1 MSNKRAA
8 QVTWS
13 TDKDTQGIKP
23 VYRRTG
29 NDMIL
34 KSRGCPYVRLGDH
47 SEVRPCPYHKW
58 NEPVRCKSQRRHP
71 YRWAGYGIHLA
82 KEMRSWLGGLDITK
96 HRSRH
101 RKSARCKITNMKQYG
116 YQNIHFFIH
125 IESNRV
131 RLYRSPV

>member
-34 KSRGCPYVRLGDH
+34 KSRGALMSDWGTQKPGHVH
-47 SEVRPCPYHKW
+47 
-58 NEPVRCKSQRRHP
+58 
-71 YRWAGYGIHLA
+71 
-82 KEMRSWLGGLDITK
+82 
-96 HRSRH
+96 
-101 RKSARCKITNMKQYG
+101 ITNGMSQYG
-116 YQNIHFFIH
+116 ANHSADIH
-125 IESNRV
+125 IDGRDMASV
-131 RLYRSPV
+131 SQKK

>member
-1 MSNKRAA
+1 MSDWA
-8 QVTWS
+8 T
-13 TDKDTQGIKP
+13 TQKSGHVHITNGMSQ
-23 VYRRTG
+23 YGANHSADIHIDGR
-29 NDMIL
+29 DMASI
-34 KSRGCPYVRLGDH
+34 
-47 SEVRPCPYHKW
+47 
-58 NEPVRCKSQRRHP
+58 SQ
-71 YRWAGYGIHLA
+71 